1 MPGVAGAQVLVPLLP
16 AASDE
21 DALKMLD
28 SSMKRNTALT
38 RKLKQLSEE
47 SKQSILDDIAKTNQ
61 SKVGLALAARSVGP
75 LRQQSYDKAPTAL
88 TKART

>member
-1 MPGVAGAQVLVPLLP
+1 
-16 AASDE
+16 
-21 DALKMLD
+21 MLD

-61 SKVGLALAARSVGP
+61 SKARLFLVC
-75 LRQQSYDKAPTAL
+75 LRVTAPPSSQ
-88 TKART
+88 